1 MPDKPTPQ
9 PKEKLNLKR
18 DEVLDLRI
26 YFMVARKEDIKVSN
40 EKVVASLAYNL
51 EGALERAKE
60 EAKGLNLAYHGQ
72 NIPVKE
78 LIDKIYLDGQIT
90 PQSDG
95 EEKIELVN
103 LEKLSKEQFLAGLSM
118 ILEEFVGEEDKEVLK
133 DIIKRIKVGE

>member
-1 MPDKPTPQ
+1 MENKPTPQ
-9 PKEKLNLKR
+9 PTKKLDLKR

-60 EAKGLNLAYHGQ
+60 ESKGLNLAYHGQ

-78 LIDKIYLDGQIT
+78 LIDKIYLGDNIT
-90 PQSDG
+90 PPPDG
-95 EEKIELVN
+95 EEKIEPVN
-103 LEKLSKEQFLAGLSM
+103 VEKLSKEQFLAGLSM
-118 ILEEFVGEEDKEVLK
+118 ALEEFAEEKDKEVLRE
-133 DIIKRIKVGE
+133 IIKKIKV